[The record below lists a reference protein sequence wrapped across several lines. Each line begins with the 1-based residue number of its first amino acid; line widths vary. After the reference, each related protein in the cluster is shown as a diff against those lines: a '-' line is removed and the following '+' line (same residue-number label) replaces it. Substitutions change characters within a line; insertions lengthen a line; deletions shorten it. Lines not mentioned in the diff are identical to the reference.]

1 MFDETWTRAWRQG
14 REDGIMA
21 ICVKRYIHPLDSN
34 GMAAIETKSVFGL
47 VTSVVMELLHVS
59 IVRKF
64 LAGTSIICVISP
76 LVTFSFLIEELS

>member
-1 MFDETWTRAWRQG
+1 
-14 REDGIMA
+14 MA

-64 LAGTSIICVISP
+64 WRV
-76 LVTFSFLIEELS
+76 LVLFVSYRH